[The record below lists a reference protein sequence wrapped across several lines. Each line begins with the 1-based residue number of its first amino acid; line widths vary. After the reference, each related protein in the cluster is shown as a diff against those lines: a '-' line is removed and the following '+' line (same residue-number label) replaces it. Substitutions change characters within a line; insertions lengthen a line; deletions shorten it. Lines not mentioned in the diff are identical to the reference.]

1 MTRGFEGGK
10 SIHTTGRTFF
20 LKVPAEGRPHTA
32 IEELLSSQGVKAAV
46 IQGIG
51 GFRWARLA
59 VFSPIENKYYPKDFE
74 AKAGKVIEAASL
86 TGNSILG
93 PDGRY
98 YTHLHAVIAV
108 DADSVAAGHLV
119 DAIVDPFLELV
130 IIELVDG
137 YEALAGLLSHRWMG
151 LGSQGSPSSSGSSP

>member
-1 MTRGFEGGK
+1 MDRGFEGGK
-10 SIHTTGRTFF
+10 SIHTTGRAFF
-20 LKVPAEGRPHTA
+20 LKVPAEGRPHAA

-59 VFSPIENKYYPKDFE
+59 VFSPIENKYCPKDFE
-74 AKAGKVIEAASL
+74 ARAGRVIEVASL
-86 TGNSILG
+86 TGNSVLG

-108 DADSVAAGHLV
+108 DVDSVAAGHLV

-130 IIELVDG
+130 IAELSGG
-137 YEALAGLLSHRWMG
+137 YEALTELLSHRWKG
-151 LGSQGSPSSSGSSP
+151 LGSRGSPSSSGSSL

>member
-1 MTRGFEGGK
+1 MASSRASGK
-10 SIHTTGRTFF
+10 SIHTTGRVFF

-32 IEELLSSQGVKAAV
+32 IEELLSSQGVKAAL

-59 VFSPIENKYYPKDFE
+59 VFSPLENKYYPKDFE
-74 AKAGKVIEAASL
+74 ADVGKVIEVAAL

-93 PDGRY
+93 SDGRY

-108 DADSVAAGHLV
+108 NPGKVAAGHLI
-119 DAIVDPFLELV
+119 DAVVDPFLELV
-130 IIELVDG
+130 VME
-137 YEALAGLLSHRWMG
+137 LAGGYNAMVDLLSHRWR
-151 LGSQGSPSSSGSSP
+151 GSNSRGSPSSSGSSP